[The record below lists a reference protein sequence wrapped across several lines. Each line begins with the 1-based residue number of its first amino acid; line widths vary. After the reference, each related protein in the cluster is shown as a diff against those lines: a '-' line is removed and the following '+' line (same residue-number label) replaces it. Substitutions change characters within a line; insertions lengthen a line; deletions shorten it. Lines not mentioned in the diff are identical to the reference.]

1 MPTMQDAQVILK
13 KYFGHDTFRPGQTE
27 IISALLSGRDALC
40 VMPTGAGKSVCY
52 QIPALLLPGVTLVI
66 SPLISLMKDQV
77 NALTHAGIPAAYVN
91 SSLTP
96 AQYRRVLD
104 LMDAGVYKLVYVAPE
119 RLDLED
125 FRSLC
130 RSMTISLVAVDEAHC
145 VSQWG
150 QDFRPSYLRILSFV
164 DCLPQR
170 PTVGAFTATATDV
183 VREDIARILELH
195 DPVRLTTGFDRPNLY
210 FAVRT
215 PKDKN
220 AELLSLIA
228 ERTDRSGIVYCAT
241 RRDVEEVCDLLTDN
255 GFAATRYH
263 AGLTDGER
271 RGNQEDFLYDRKTVM
286 VATNAF
292 GMGID
297 KSNVSYVIH
306 YNMPKSMEAYYQE
319 AGRAG
324 RDGSP
329 ADCILLYARKDV
341 ATARFLVEHAE
352 PNPDMTEE
360 QAAAVRRQD
369 EERLRQMTFYCT
381 TADCLRGFILKYF
394 GETAPMHCGNCSNC
408 DEDNGGET
416 VDITIHAQMIL
427 SCVARTGQRLGV
439 TVIVGILRGSVADR
453 VMSAG
458 LDRQTTYGLMK
469 ECTAHY
475 IRAVIRHL
483 CAVGYL
489 TQTDGEYP
497 VLKLTGTSGEV
508 LYQRVPLE
516 MRYAAQV
523 TKEKK
528 PKPAKK
534 QRGSAAR
541 AGLDTEN
548 ARLFNLLRDVRS
560 DLAAEAHIPAYYI
573 VNDATLADMC
583 RKRPHTRAEFL
594 DVSGIGEHKAGL
606 YGQIF
611 MGAIRDFEEENA

>member
-1 MPTMQDAQVILK
+1 MPTMQEAQAVLK
-13 KYFGHDTFRPGQTE
+13 KYFGHDSFRQGQSAV
-27 IISALLSGRDALC
+27 IGALLAGRDALC

-52 QIPALLLPGVTLVI
+52 QVPALLLPGVTLVI

-96 AQYRRVLD
+96 AQYRKVLD

-125 FRSLC
+125 FRRLC
-130 RSMTISLVAVDEAHC
+130 QSMSISLIAVDEAHC

-164 DCLPQR
+164 DCLPVR
-170 PTVGAFTATATDV
+170 PPLGAFTATATDV
-183 VREDIARILELH
+183 VRDDIARILRLEHPLT
-195 DPVRLTTGFDRPNLY
+195 LTTGFDRPNLY
-210 FAVRT
+210 FGVKT
-215 PKDKN
+215 PKDKDK
-220 AELLSLIA
+220 ELLSLIA
-228 ERTDRSGIVYCAT
+228 ERTDRSGIVYCST
-241 RRDVEEVCDLLTDN
+241 RRAVEEVCDLLIEH
-255 GFAATRYH
+255 GFNATRYH
-263 AGLTDGER
+263 AGLSDGER
-271 RGNQEDFLYDRKTVM
+271 RDNQEDFLYDRKTVM

-306 YNMPKSMEAYYQE
+306 YNMPKNMEGYYQE

-329 ADCILLYARKDV
+329 ADCILLYAKKDV
-341 ATARFLVEHAE
+341 MTARFLVGHAE
-352 PNPDMTEE
+352 PNPDMTPE
-360 QAAAVRRQD
+360 QAEAVRKQD

-394 GETAPMHCGNCSNC
+394 GETAPLHCGNCSNC
-408 DEDNGGET
+408 DEDNDGEL

-439 TVIVGILRGSVADR
+439 TVIVGILRGSAAER
-453 VMSAG
+453 VTAAG
-458 LDRQTTYGLMK
+458 LDKQTTYGLMK

-475 IRAVIRHL
+475 IRAVIRRL

-489 TQTDGEYP
+489 EQTDGEYP

-508 LYQRVPLE
+508 LYQRIPLE
-516 MRYAAQV
+516 MRYASEI

-528 PKPAKK
+528 EKPSKK
-534 QRGSAAR
+534 QRGAAR
-541 AGLDTEN
+541 AGLDGEN
-548 ARLFNLLRDVRS
+548 ARLFNILRDVRS
-560 DLAAEAHIPAYYI
+560 DLAAEAHIPAYYV

-611 MGAIRDFEEENA
+611 MGAIRDFEEDNN